1 MLPSSWSRQ
10 LRQALSRLDARNHVD
25 AISGQLPR
33 VAFVGIGN
41 EFNADDCVG
50 PLIARKLAAKLK
62 PRENVLILDAGTAPE
77 NFSGTLR
84 KFQPDLVVLIDAVD
98 MGQPVGTIA
107 WLSWDAVEGMDAFTH
122 GLPPAVLGAFL
133 RQELG
138 CQVGLIGIQPA
149 SLTFDQPPDP
159 QVRAGINI
167 VVRRVRSAHRA
178 VCDRT

>member
-1 MLPSSWSRQ
+1 MLTSWSRQ
-10 LRQALSRLDARNHVD
+10 LRRTLNGLDARKRAD
-25 AISGQLPR
+25 AIQGQLPR

-50 PLIARKLAAKLK
+50 PLIARKLAARLT
-62 PRENVLILDAGTAPE
+62 PREDVLALDAGVAPE
-77 NFSGTLR
+77 NFTGTLR

-107 WLSWDAVEGMDAFTH
+107 WLPWDAVEGMDAFTH

-138 CQVGLIGIQPA
+138 CEVELIGIQPA
-149 SLTFDQPPDP
+149 SLTFDQPPARE
-159 QVRAGINI
+159 VIASVSR
-167 VVRRVRSAHRA
+167 VVGRI
-178 VCDRT
+178 TKFLNYQNY

>member
-10 LRQALSRLDARNHVD
+10 LRQALSRLDARNHVG

-98 MGQPVGTIA
+98 MEQPVGTIA
-107 WLSWDAVEGMDAFTH
+107 WLPWDAVEGMDAFTH
-122 GLPPAVLGAFL
+122 GLPPSVLGAYL

-138 CQVGLIGIQPA
+138 CEVGILGIQPA
-149 SLTFDQPPDP
+149 SLTFDQPPAREVIASVTRMMGRIIKILNY
-159 QVRAGINI
+159 QNY
-167 VVRRVRSAHRA
+167 
-178 VCDRT
+178 